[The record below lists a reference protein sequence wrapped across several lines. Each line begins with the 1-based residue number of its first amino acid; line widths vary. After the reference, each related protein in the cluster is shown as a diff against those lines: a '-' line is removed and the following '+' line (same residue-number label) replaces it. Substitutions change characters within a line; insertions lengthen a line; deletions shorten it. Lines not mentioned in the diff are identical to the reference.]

1 MADDTPEEAIE
12 RGMEA
17 YFAGDSIKELLEG
30 VDVEALADGAAFDEA
45 VEYERLGKVLGA
57 LLGRAAA
64 KGASSSGLL
73 GRVVKESAGSEVGGR
88 VGEAAAV
95 ALVENI
101 DIDALAEQVRTIT
114 DGEQL
119 DRLGEGIGDSIAGSG
134 AAFGA
139 AESADTEWTEI
150 DVEDPGEDS

>member
-17 YFAGDSIKELLEG
+17 YFAGDTIKELLEG
-30 VDVEALADGAAFDEA
+30 VDVDALAEGAALDDA
-45 VEYERLGKVLGA
+45 VEYEQLGKALGA
-57 LLGRAAA
+57 LVGRAAA

-95 ALVENI
+95 TLVENV
-101 DIDALAEQVRTIT
+101 DIDALAEQVQAIA
-114 DGEQL
+114 DG
-119 DRLGEGIGDSIAGSG
+119 DGLGGTAGPG
-134 AAFGA
+134 AALGA
-139 AESADTEWTEI
+139 TEPAESDWTEI
-150 DVEDPGEDS
+150 DVEDASEE

>member
-17 YFAGDSIKELLEG
+17 YYAGDALKELIEG
-30 VDVEALADGAAFDEA
+30 VDIEALAEGAALDDA

-57 LLGRAAA
+57 LVGRLAA

-73 GRVVKESAGSEVGGR
+73 GRVVKESAGSELGGR

-95 ALVENI
+95 ALVENV
-101 DIDALAEQVRTIT
+101 DVDALAEQVRTIG
-114 DGEQL
+114 DSE
-119 DRLGEGIGDSIAGSG
+119 RLGEGLGDAVRGTEM
-134 AAFGA
+134 AFGP
-139 AESADTEWTEI
+139 SDGTDTDWTEI
-150 DVEDPGEDS
+150 DVEDPDEE

>member
-17 YFAGDSIKELLEG
+17 YFAGDTIKELLEG
-30 VDVEALADGAAFDEA
+30 VDVEALADGAAFDDA

-57 LLGRAAA
+57 LIGRAAA

-73 GRVVKESAGSEVGGR
+73 GRIVKESAGSEVGGR

-95 ALVENI
+95 ALVENV
-101 DIDALAEQVRTIT
+101 DIDALAEQVRTVT
-114 DGEQL
+114 DGERL
-119 DRLGEGIGDSIAGSG
+119 DRLGEGIGDNIADSG
-134 AAFGA
+134 AALGA
-139 AESADTEWTEI
+139 TEPTGSDWTEI
-150 DVEDPGEDS
+150 EVEDASEE

>member
-17 YFAGDSIKELLEG
+17 YFAGDTIKELLEG
-30 VDVEALADGAAFDEA
+30 IDIEALADGAALDDA
-45 VEYERLGKVLGA
+45 VEYERLGRVLGA
-57 LLGRAAA
+57 FAGRAAA

-73 GRVVKESAGSEVGGR
+73 GRFAKESAGSEVGGR

-101 DIDALAEQVRTIT
+101 DIDALAEQARTIT
-114 DGEQL
+114 DGEQF
-119 DRLGEGIGDSIAGSG
+119 DGLGERVAGSG

-139 AESADTEWTEI
+139 ESPNTEWTEI
-150 DVEDPGEDS
+150 EVEDACED